1 MSGIGG
7 KAENICSQRVFRIL
21 THSGHPT
28 AWRRHGPQAESANSN
43 MPNSIRAGWS
53 DVVRKGLEISMTHV
67 VTADSLMSAD
77 DLNLTLVG
85 RSVAESALL
94 CHSRLGGERP

>member
-1 MSGIGG
+1 MAPTWTAS
-7 KAENICSQRVFRIL
+7 RVGQL
-21 THSGHPT
+21 EY
-28 AWRRHGPQAESANSN
+28 AD
-43 MPNSIRAGWS
+43 SIRAGWS

-85 RSVAESALL
+85 SSVAGSAFL
-94 CHSRLGGERP
+94 CRSRLGGERP

>member
-1 MSGIGG
+1 
-7 KAENICSQRVFRIL
+7 
-21 THSGHPT
+21 
-28 AWRRHGPQAESANSN
+28 
-43 MPNSIRAGWS
+43 
-53 DVVRKGLEISMTHV
+53 V